1 MHRSNLFAAPI
12 AQLPAKPQ
20 LRCRSRSQN
29 REKFDEGTYTPL
41 QNVAPNQAPFVQKPG
56 VDIAAALGWEAPV
69 DLAKRWIQELDKH
82 GVQKASLIA
91 SVPNDEAS
99 VLDAVKRYP
108 GRLYGYFMC
117 DPCAPDALDR
127 VKQAFADGMHAVCFF
142 PAMHRFSMTDER
154 VAPLLA
160 VAAAKPGR
168 IAFVHCGVLSVG
180 VRRKLGLPSHFD
192 MRYSNPIDLHV
203 VAMQF
208 PQLPFVIPH
217 FGAGYLR
224 EALMICDLC
233 PNVYLD
239 TSSSNNWVKYYPEA
253 LNLAGVFR
261 RALEVAGAKRLLFGT
276 DSSFFPRG
284 WQAQI
289 FETQTGVLAGLQV
302 TAEDARLI
310 LGGNLERLL
319 NGS

>member
-1 MHRSNLFAAPI
+1 MITPWGEIPVADAHVHYFSKPFFAAL
-12 AQLPAKPQ
+12 A
-20 LRCRSRSQN
+20 
-29 REKFDEGTYTPL
+29 
-41 QNVAPNQAPFVQKPG
+41 VQKPG
-56 VDIAAALGWEAPV
+56 VDIAAALGWDAPL
-69 DLAKRWIQELDKH
+69 DLAARWVEELDRH

-99 VLDAVKRYP
+99 VLDAVSRYP
-108 GRLYGYFMC
+108 ERFYGYFMC
-117 DPCAPDALDR
+117 NPCAPDALDR
-127 VKQAFADGMHAVCFF
+127 VKRAFANGLHAVCFF

-154 VAPLLA
+154 IAPLLE
-160 VAAAKPGR
+160 AASAKSGR

-192 MRYSNPIDLHV
+192 MRYSNPVDLHS
-203 VAMQF
+203 VAMQY
-208 PQLPFVIPH
+208 PRLPFVIPH

-224 EALMICDLC
+224 EALMVCDLC

-239 TSSSNNWVKYYPEA
+239 TSSSNNWVKYYPEP
-253 LNLAGVFR
+253 LDLAGVFR

-284 WQAQI
+284 WQGQI
-289 FETQTGVLAGLQV
+289 FETQTSVLAGLGV
-302 TAEDARLI
+302 TAEDARSI

-319 NGS
+319 NG

>member
-1 MHRSNLFAAPI
+1 MMTAWGEIPVADAHVHYFSKPFFAAL
-12 AQLPAKPQ
+12 A
-20 LRCRSRSQN
+20 
-29 REKFDEGTYTPL
+29 
-41 QNVAPNQAPFVQKPG
+41 VQKPG
-56 VDIAAALGWEAPV
+56 VDIAAALGWDAPV
-69 DLAKRWIQELDKH
+69 DLAARWVEELDRH

-99 VLDAVKRYP
+99 VLDAVNRYP
-108 GRLYGYFMC
+108 ERFYGYFMC
-117 DPCAPDALDR
+117 NPCAPDALDR
-127 VKQAFADGMHAVCFF
+127 VKRAFADGLHAVCFF

-154 VAPLLA
+154 IAPLLE
-160 VAAAKPGR
+160 AASAKPGR

-192 MRYSNPIDLHV
+192 MRYSNPVDLHS
-203 VAMQF
+203 VAMQY
-208 PQLPFVIPH
+208 PRLPFVIPH

-224 EALMICDLC
+224 EALMVCDLC

-239 TSSSNNWVKYYPEA
+239 TSSSNNWVKYYPEP
-253 LNLAGVFR
+253 LDLAGVFR

-284 WQAQI
+284 WQGQI
-289 FETQTGVLAGLQV
+289 FETQTSVLAGLGV

-319 NGS
+319 NG